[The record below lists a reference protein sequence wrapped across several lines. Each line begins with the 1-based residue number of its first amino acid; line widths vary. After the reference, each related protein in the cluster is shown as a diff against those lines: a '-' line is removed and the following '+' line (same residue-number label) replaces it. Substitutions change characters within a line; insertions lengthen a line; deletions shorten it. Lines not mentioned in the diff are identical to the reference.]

1 MGRTKGSKWFYA
13 YLPQGISGGATST
26 LIPLFAFAL
35 GQNLFTVGIIAAAT
49 SIASVPAFMLWGSLS
64 DRLGRR
70 KPFLLIGF
78 VGSGV
83 ALVAMALS
91 RTMSEF
97 YLANLL
103 AGFLGAASGPAGTV
117 LLMETSERKDWPAR
131 LAGVS
136 RITAAGWTG
145 GLAFGAVWLAIGG
158 GLLGDQLSS
167 MRALF
172 LMGGGLAFVAGIV
185 VQIGTREPTVQLD
198 RSEIHLVDAH
208 PRVERGRYLP
218 ARVLHFFGLHNHS
231 AGGRFPR
238 ALRVYL
244 ACVFLFFGGFTAFY
258 SFFPIFLTEAYGLGS
273 PEIFA
278 IYIASQVTSIAIYP
292 RVGAWVNS
300 RGSGPMQ
307 LYGSLGRS
315 MLFGSFFLLGVAG
328 FADLPRLSLIVA
340 LHAGVGACWAVINV
354 ASSTLVSRLAPD
366 AGRAR
371 ALGAFNA
378 VQGFGSIF
386 GPLLGGFSAGYFGY
400 GPAFA
405 ASIALVIAGS
415 GLLWAARIR
424 DDP

>member
-1 MGRTKGSKWFYA
+1 MGRTKGSNWFYA
-13 YLPQGISGGATST
+13 YLPQGIAGGATST

-49 SIASVPAFMLWGSLS
+49 SVASVPAFMLWGSLS

-83 ALVAMALS
+83 ALIAMALS
-91 RTMSEF
+91 RSMSEF

-131 LAGVS
+131 LAVVS
-136 RITAAGWTG
+136 RITAAGWTV
-145 GLAFGAVWLAIGG
+145 GLALGAVWLAVSAGFLGG
-158 GLLGDQLSS
+158 VMSS

-172 LMGGGLAFVAGIV
+172 LIGAVLAFAAGVV
-185 VQIGTREPTVQLD
+185 VQIGTKEPTVRID
-198 RSEIHLVDAH
+198 RTQVHFVDVQ
-208 PRVERGRYLP
+208 PRIERGRYLP
-218 ARVLHFFGLHNHS
+218 MRVLHFIG
-231 AGGRFPR
+231 PR
-238 ALRVYL
+238 AHSKESRLSRPLLVYL
-244 ACVFLFFGGFTAFY
+244 LCVFLLFGGFTAFY
-258 SFFPIFLTEAYGLGS
+258 SFFPIFLTEAYGLGG

-278 IYIASQVTSIAIYP
+278 IYIASQVTSILVYP
-292 RVGAWVNS
+292 RVGGWVTA
-300 RGSGPMQ
+300 RGSSPMQ

-315 MLFGSFFLLGVAG
+315 VLFSSFFLIGVG
-328 FADLPRLSLIVA
+328 GMTDLPLLGLIIA

-354 ASSTLVSRLAPD
+354 ASSTLVSRLAPE
-366 AGRAR
+366 AARAR

-386 GPLLGGFSAGYFGY
+386 GPLLGGFAAGYLGY

-405 ASIALVIAGS
+405 TSVILVIAGS
-415 GLLWAARIR
+415 VLLRAARIR
-424 DDP
+424 DS

>member
-1 MGRTKGSKWFYA
+1 MGRAKGSNWFYA

-26 LIPLFAFAL
+26 LIPLIAFAL
-35 GQNLFTVGIIAAAT
+35 SRNLFTVGIIVAAT

-117 LLMETSERKDWPAR
+117 LLIETSERKDWPAR
-131 LAGVS
+131 LAVVS
-136 RITAAGWTG
+136 RITAAGWTV
-145 GLAFGAVWLAIGG
+145 GLALGAAWLAIGAG
-158 GLLGDQLSS
+158 FLGDQISS

-172 LMGGGLAFVAGIV
+172 LIGAGLAFVAGLV
-185 VQIGTREPTVQLD
+185 VQIGTREPSVRLD
-198 RSEIHLVDAH
+198 RAQVHLLDVQ

-218 ARVLHFFGLHNHS
+218 MRVLHFFGFPNYS
-231 AGGRFPR
+231 AGGRLPR
-238 ALRVYL
+238 PLRIYL
-244 ACVFLFFGGFTAFY
+244 VCVFLFFGGFTAFY

-278 IYIASQVTSIAIYP
+278 IYIASQVTSIAVYP
-292 RVGAWVNS
+292 RVGAWVLS

-307 LYGSLGRS
+307 IYGSLGRS
-315 MLFGSFFLLGVAG
+315 MLFGSFFFLGVAG
-328 FADLPRLSLIVA
+328 LADIPRLALIVA
-340 LHAGVGACWAVINV
+340 LHAGVGACWAVVNV
-354 ASSTLVSRLAPD
+354 TSSTLASRLAPE

-386 GPLLGGFSAGYFGY
+386 GPLLGGFSAGFFGC

-405 ASIALVIAGS
+405 TSIALVIAGS
-415 GLLWAARIR
+415 GLLSAARIR
-424 DDP
+424 DT